1 MRKVL
6 QMLLAARKRIRIL
19 QQNRIENFQLEFNF
33 FSSFQFFPF
42 QVFPFLSNIYFLVGG
57 NSLRLF
63 PLNAQHSL
71 KI

>member
-33 FSSFQFFPF
+33 FSSFSLF
-42 QVFPFLSNIYFLVGG
+42 QVFPFLSNIYYLVGG